1 MNYSEMVVLIGNKCT
16 AKCNICCFDST
27 IESNE
32 LINDEYISNYLYS
45 LKDSKEIQWVHFS
58 GGEPFLYYNRLKKYI
73 KICSENNK
81 NTTVI
86 TNGFWANDFLDVLN
100 ILTELKICG
109 LKRIGV
115 SFDEFHNEYISCE
128 NIKNILIVAKRL
140 NLYPSVQSVVLKNSK
155 IGDLIDLLGDSISN
169 VPINFMSCD
178 KVGRADNIV
187 LEKDL
192 IKRNM
197 EQMPVCRKGHTFS
210 VKYDG
215 TVWPCC
221 CPVVY
226 STSLSVGSIYY
237 DIKTVA
243 DALKAIND
251 NKKLKILRNKGFNYY
266 IKLFKDYGCL
276 SMPEMITSSCE
287 LCKLFFDIS
296 NENFYEK
303 NLYNNLNVSEVKLN
317 AL

>member
-32 LINDEYISNYLYS
+32 LIDDEYISNYLYS

-58 GGEPFLYYNRLKKYI
+58 GGEPFLYYDRLKKYI
-73 KICSENNK
+73 KICSENHK
-81 NTTVI
+81 SATVI
-86 TNGFWANDFLDVLN
+86 TNGFWATDSSDVLR
-100 ILTELKICG
+100 ILTDLKSCG

-115 SFDEFHNEYISCE
+115 SFDEFHNEYISSK
-128 NIKNILIVAKRL
+128 NIKNILVVAKRL
-140 NLYPSVQSVVLKNSK
+140 NLYPSIQSVVLKNSK
-155 IGDLIDLLGDSISN
+155 IGDLIDFLDYSISN

-178 KVGRADNIV
+178 KVGRAETAV

-192 IKRNM
+192 IKRNI
-197 EQMPVCRKGHTFS
+197 EKVPVCRKGHTFS
-210 VKYDG
+210 IKFDG

-226 STSLSVGSIYY
+226 STSLSVGSIYHN
-237 DIKTVA
+237 IKTVA

-266 IKLFKDYGCL
+266 IKLFEDYGCL
-276 SMPEMITSSCE
+276 SLPEMITSSCE
-287 LCKLFFDIS
+287 LCKLFFDKS
-296 NENFYEK
+296 NEKFYKQNLYK
-303 NLYNNLNVSEVKLN
+303 NLNISEVKIN

>member
-58 GGEPFLYYNRLKKYI
+58 GGEPFLYYDKLKKYI
-73 KICSENNK
+73 KICSENHK
-81 NTTVI
+81 SSTVI
-86 TNGFWANDFLDVLN
+86 TNGFWATDSSDVLR
-100 ILTELKICG
+100 ILTDLKSCG

-115 SFDEFHNEYISCE
+115 SFDEFHNEYISSK
-128 NIKNILIVAKRL
+128 NIKNILVVAKRL
-140 NLYPSVQSVVLKNSK
+140 NLYPSIQSVVLKNSK
-155 IGDLIDLLGDSISN
+155 IGDLIDLLDDSISN

-178 KVGRADNIV
+178 KVGRAETAV

-192 IKRNM
+192 IKRNI
-197 EQMPVCRKGHTFS
+197 EKVPVCRKGHTFS
-210 VKYDG
+210 IKFDG

-226 STSLSVGSIYY
+226 NTSLSVGSIYCN
-237 DIKTVA
+237 IKTVA

-266 IKLFKDYGCL
+266 IKLFEDYGCFSL
-276 SMPEMITSSCE
+276 PEMITSSCE
-287 LCKLFFDIS
+287 LCKLFFDKS
-296 NENFYEK
+296 NEEFYKQNLYK
-303 NLYNNLNVSEVKLN
+303 NLNISEVKIN

>member
-32 LINDEYISNYLYS
+32 LIDDEYISNYLYS

-58 GGEPFLYYNRLKKYI
+58 GGEPFLYYDRLKKYI
-73 KICSENNK
+73 KICSENHK
-81 NTTVI
+81 SATVI
-86 TNGFWANDFLDVLN
+86 TNGFWATDSSDVLR
-100 ILTELKICG
+100 ILTDLKSCG

-115 SFDEFHNEYISCE
+115 SFDEFHNEYISSK
-128 NIKNILIVAKRL
+128 NIKNILVVAKRL
-140 NLYPSVQSVVLKNSK
+140 NLYPSIQSVVLKKSK
-155 IGDLIDLLGDSISN
+155 IGDLIDFLDDSISN

-178 KVGRADNIV
+178 KVGRAETAV

-192 IKRNM
+192 IKRNI
-197 EQMPVCRKGHTFS
+197 EKVPVCRKGHTFS
-210 VKYDG
+210 IKFDG

-226 STSLSVGSIYY
+226 STSLSVGSIYHN
-237 DIKTVA
+237 IKTVA

-251 NKKLKILRNKGFNYY
+251 SKKLKILRNKGFNYY
-266 IKLFKDYGCL
+266 IKLFEDYGCL
-276 SMPEMITSSCE
+276 SLPEMITSSCE
-287 LCKLFFDIS
+287 LCKLFFDKS
-296 NENFYEK
+296 NEKFYKQNLYK
-303 NLYNNLNVSEVKLN
+303 NLNISEVKIN